1 MGAAASLAAYKPRR
15 LASPAQIAAAENL
28 CLRVRDCSERN
39 QSAEICDMHAEI
51 QACVNVGANAMACG
65 EMTFAL
71 GTALSATGN
80 HMLALQ
86 HLNCACVLYT
96 SLSDNSF
103 MHLDT
108 QKQCLHMQALL
119 YSKIGREY
127 TIVKNYAMAF
137 QFLDKACKY
146 HLRRVEPIQETVQH
160 ILACASA
167 LHLLGDFSSALQLVK
182 STEIKMERA
191 RHMLARA
198 SMSILK
204 HSWHLQANCASLI
217 SGRCNVALGDFKK
230 GLRFLVQA
238 KFNAQLVGFPE
249 NIALAELNFA
259 VAAWASEKWAQK
271 QVQDLRFRGDRIDF
285 IGPPLS
291 QGMLLQHL
299 ANLAVTA
306 CETNGGR
313 SGQFGVYIFRNEHKG
328 CVSVREV
335 VVPTNVP
342 DTIGLLL
349 CEGGWRI
356 REENARMTRVT
367 WPAAEPQQRDSKGS
381 MLWIEITVTT
391 GDKNRMYYKSNVSR
405 TLENANMKEVNKSLD
420 TVLSLSASKDLF
432 TVQQDAAVYKT
443 LLVLESRG
451 DGCKVTA
458 VESFKRYLQDQV
470 NDAKQKKCF
479 WCRQGSED
487 IMKCGGCGV
496 VRFCGVLHQKMATK
510 VSFMNLSISHK
521 KICPLLKLCRSLTDL
536 HVGSESSAANVKH
549 VETYNEAIWKFLKTD
564 ILAKYV
570 AMNTQGLPNKKHC
583 TVSLDEGSVSL
594 DGPKQDFCCE
604 HPAC

>member
-1 MGAAASLAAYKPRR
+1 MGAAASLATFRPRR
-15 LASPAQIAAAENL
+15 LASPEQIAASENL
-28 CLRVRDCSERN
+28 YLRVRDCSERN
-39 QSAEICDMHAEI
+39 QLAEICSMHAEI
-51 QACVNVGANAMACG
+51 QACVHAGADAMACG

-71 GTALSATGN
+71 GTALAATGN
-80 HMLALQ
+80 HIMALE
-86 HLNCACVLYT
+86 HLTCACALYT
-96 SLSDNSF
+96 LLSGNSYRHF
-103 MHLDT
+103 DRRT

-119 YSKIGREY
+119 YSEIGREY
-127 TIVKNYAMAF
+127 TIVKNYPMAF

-160 ILACASA
+160 ILACANL
-167 LHLLGDFSSALQLVK
+167 LHLLGDFSLALQLVK

-191 RHMLARA
+191 RHVVTRA
-198 SMSILK
+198 SMSMLK
-204 HSWHLQANCASLI
+204 HSWLTQANCGSLI

-230 GLRFLVQA
+230 GLQCLVQA
-238 KFNAQLVGFPE
+238 KANAQLVGLPE

-259 VAAWASEKWAQK
+259 VAAWASEKCAQR
-271 QVQDLRFRGDRIDF
+271 QVQDLRFRSDRIDF

-299 ANLAVTA
+299 ANIAATA
-306 CETNGGR
+306 CAAKGGR
-313 SGQFGVYIFRNEHKG
+313 SGQIGVHIFRNAHKS
-328 CVSVREV
+328 CISVREAV
-335 VVPTNVP
+335 FPLNVQN
-342 DTIGLLL
+342 TLGVLL

-356 REENARMTRVT
+356 REENARLTRVT
-367 WPAAEPQQRDSKGS
+367 WPAAEPQQRDSQGT
-381 MLWIEITVTT
+381 MRWIEITVTT
-391 GDKNRMYYKSNVSR
+391 GDKNRMYYRGNASR
-405 TLENANMKEVNKSLD
+405 TLENANMKEVKQSLD

-451 DGCKVTA
+451 DGCKGSA

-470 NDAKQKKCF
+470 NDAKEKKCF

-496 VRFCGVLHQKMATK
+496 VRFCGVFHQKMATK

-521 KICPLLKLCRSLTDL
+521 KICPLLKLCRALTDL
-536 HVGSESSAANVKH
+536 HVGSEYSAANIKH

-564 ILAKYV
+564 IFAKYV
-570 AMNTQGLPNKKHC
+570 ALNTQGLPNKKHRA
-583 TVSLDEGSVSL
+583 VSLDEGSV
-594 DGPKQDFCCE
+594 
-604 HPAC
+604 